1 MAGRFIKLYDKIL
14 KWEWY
19 NDINTFRLFIHL
31 LLKANYKDLKFEGKT
46 IQRGQLVTSLTGL
59 SAQTGL
65 TVRQV
70 RVSLD
75 KLKMTGELTSS
86 SYARYRIITIVRYDE
101 YQSNDKLND
110 KQMTGSM
117 AGKWQADD
125 KLMTGSVTTSIDNY
139 IEQIEKVEQ
148 IDRERKTAKRFVPPT
163 REELLLFCQEAGIQ
177 IDVDRFLNYYTAN
190 GWMAGRNKM
199 KDWKAT
205 ARNWANRDQQ
215 KPVPSPVSAP
225 IPVKKAFAGNYEQR
239 DYADEDELAY
249 QRVLARFRG
258 E

>member
-46 IQRGQLVTSLTGL
+46 IHRGQLVTSLTGL

-65 TVRQV
+65 TVRQI

-86 SYARYRIITIVRYDE
+86 SYARYRVITIVRYDE
-101 YQSNDKLND
+101 YQSNDRLDD

-117 AGKWQADD
+117 ASKWQADD
-125 KLMTGSVTTSIDNY
+125 RLMTGSVTTSIDNN
-139 IEQIEKVEQ
+139 IEQIEKIEK
-148 IDRERKTAKRFVPPT
+148 IDSKRTAKRFVPPT
-163 REELLLFCQEAGIQ
+163 KEEIFDFCMDEGLS
-177 IDVDRFLNYYTAN
+177 IDVDYLYDYYSAK
-190 GWMAGRNKM
+190 GWKIGSSSM
-199 KDWKAT
+199 KDWKA
-205 ARNWANRDQQ
+205 AVRNWARREKKDPGE
-215 KPVPSPVSAP
+215 KPSAP
-225 IPVKKAFAGNYEQR
+225 ARKITAQQYTQRPYDDEQQDALRRMIAG
-239 DYADEDELAY
+239 A
-249 QRVLARFRG
+249 RG
-258 E
+258 EGVI